1 MKKYF
6 TKKVIIIVLIALFIA
21 LFAAVTVTLS
31 DTASGHIANVV
42 NTVSE
47 PVKKAMGSMVDS
59 LEQLY
64 NYLYKYDML
73 EAENEELKAK
83 IAKLEQEERDF
94 DEISDENQQLRDLLE
109 LGKRNADYEFEAVS
123 VISWSASNFDSSF
136 TISKGE
142 SSGLALNDC
151 VITGSGYL
159 IGKITELNSTSATVT
174 TVIDPNTS
182 VGALIHEIGEIAV
195 AEGDFQYMQEGKMKL
210 SYLEKS
216 SQVMEGY
223 TIVTSGRSGTYPKGL
238 VIGTVDTVHLDKS
251 GLNDFAV
258 ITPSAELDNLSM
270 VYVVTDF
277 GLD

>member
-6 TKKVIIIVLIALFIA
+6 TKKVIIIVLVALFIA

-31 DTASGHIANVV
+31 DTASGRIANVI

-59 LEQLY
+59 FEQLY

-159 IGKITELNSTSATVT
+159 IGKITELNSTTATVT
-174 TVIDPNTS
+174 SVIDPDTS

-195 AEGDFQYMQEGKMKL
+195 AEGDFLYMQEGKMRL
-210 SYLEKS
+210 SYIEKS
-216 SQVMEGY
+216 SKIVEGY

-238 VIGTVDTVHLDKS
+238 VIGTVDTVQLDKS
-251 GLNDFAV
+251 GLNDFAI